1 MKRVTTCYLSI
12 SIPANEENN
21 SNLTLN
27 EFLTK
32 VKRNTPIHYFSC
44 HENTPSHTTLEGM
57 SASSWAHESPTQP
70 YNKDL
75 HTENCTYT
83 FADEEGIKEVQNR
96 SSTTSCR
103 SDLLEMM
110 NWTYNISFTWI
121 WTPII
126 LTPFKSPS
134 SYARGWNRKKVL
146 HMKNVS

>member
-83 FADEEGIKEVQNR
+83 FAVWRGDKGSSKSVKYYIMSFRFVRNDELDVQ
-96 SSTTSCR
+96 
-103 SDLLEMM
+103 
-110 NWTYNISFTWI
+110 Y
-121 WTPII
+121 I
-126 LTPFKSPS
+126 LYLNLNTHHS
-134 SYARGWNRKKVL
+134 NTV
-146 HMKNVS
+146 